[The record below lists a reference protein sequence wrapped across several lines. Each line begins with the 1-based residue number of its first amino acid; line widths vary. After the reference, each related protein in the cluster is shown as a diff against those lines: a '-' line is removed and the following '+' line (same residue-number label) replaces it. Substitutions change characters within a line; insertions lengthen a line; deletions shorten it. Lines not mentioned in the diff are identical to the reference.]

1 MCPAYQILGSAC
13 VWTWRCDLPLLR
25 PQRPRH
31 GFEELA
37 TQQRVNPVWRLEDIR
52 GPGAP
57 DPAAVDDFL
66 KLLRSWRRGDGG
78 GRKTAR

>member
-1 MCPAYQILGSAC
+1 VIGKQKKKRRVLTI
-13 VWTWRCDLPLLR
+13 
-25 PQRPRH
+25 
-31 GFEELA
+31 EELA
-37 TQQRVNPVWRLEDIR
+37 TQQGVNPVRRLEDIR

>member
-1 MCPAYQILGSAC
+1 MLTI
-13 VWTWRCDLPLLR
+13 
-25 PQRPRH
+25 
-31 GFEELA
+31 EELA
-37 TQQRVNPVWRLEDIR
+37 TQQGVNPVRRLEDIR